1 MTGDELVTRLI
12 FSAIFFLNI
21 LAYET
26 ATAQI
31 VGWQTFTSIGT
42 IKDID
47 IDAGKV
53 WSGSD
58 GGVFQVDINSR
69 TTAKFTNTEGLS
81 ANDVVAVEID
91 RHGVIW
97 FALFNGLLNR
107 YLPDT
112 ESWEVVEDYRG
123 QQISDM
129 VAVGD
134 SLYVGLDIGVSL
146 YTIDKMEVK
155 ETYRNLGLSSGDD
168 VGKIGANAIF
178 IDGTDI
184 FVATSSGIA
193 RSSIALGNLQAP
205 SSWVQYTTA
214 SGLPSNGV
222 NDIVVLN
229 GIPYAATTRGASRLT
244 DTLWMDVALVGVNV
258 KAMELVD
265 SNQLFPEN
273 TVLSVTNDGVFWLDA
288 ADNWQRLGSRLTD
301 VTAVKTD
308 ENGGVWIGRDGLGLA
323 SFNFDSEIW
332 ELVPENAPASNDF
345 KSLLLDEQGRLWC
358 ASQLRG
364 IHMLDNGTWVNFSRD
379 NGLPS
384 NDYRD
389 LVTDAE
395 GRIWAGSWGGGVTI
409 IEVTPDD
416 TTFSVIDTT
425 GAVLAGFSG
434 NSPGFVLVNGMA
446 RDQADNIWLLNREAV
461 NTRVLASRTPQ
472 GEYAYFTVNEGLF
485 TRFVTAIEIDQFDR
499 VWVGTEDGG
508 VRVLDHNNT
517 LFDKSDD
524 NFQQGLNVTDDGL
537 FSNSVT
543 ALAEDRDGAIWIGTD
558 EGLNLW
564 FDNVTRNEFGIIN
577 RSITAI
583 GIDGRNNKWIGT
595 INGVTILRGHQEKL
609 LDLTTGNSPLVSGNI
624 QSFAFNEIT
633 GEVWIGTDRGLSLA
647 QTLFTTPKEDLS
659 QLSGFPNPFITSG
672 SGERFTILNLAENTS
687 VSIFN
692 SAGRLIKTFR
702 AGTSE
707 IGAQA
712 VWDGADK
719 DGALVG
725 SGIYVYLAYTDNDI
739 SATGKVAVIRR

>member
-1 MTGDELVTRLI
+1 MTHLI
-12 FSAIFFLNI
+12 FSAIFLLNI

-58 GGVFQVDINSR
+58 GGVFQVDVNSR

-97 FALFNGLLNR
+97 FALFNGLLNL
-107 YLPDT
+107 YFPDT

-155 ETYRNLGLSSGDD
+155 ETYQNLGLSAGEN
-168 VGKIGANAIF
+168 VEKIGANAIF

-193 RSSIALGNLQAP
+193 RSSIALPNLQAP

-222 NDIVVLN
+222 NDIVVLD
-229 GIPYAATTRGASRLT
+229 GIPYAATTRGASRLA
-244 DTLWMDVALVGVNV
+244 DTVWTDVALLGVNV
-258 KAMELVD
+258 KAMELVN
-265 SNQLFPEN
+265 SNPFFSEN

-288 ADNWQRLGSRLTD
+288 ADNWQRLGARLTD

-308 ENGGVWIGRDGLGLA
+308 QNGSIWIGRDDLGLA

-332 ELVPENAPASNDF
+332 ELVPENTPASNDF

-379 NGLPS
+379 DGLPS

-389 LVTDAE
+389 LLADAE
-395 GRIWAGSWGGGVTI
+395 GRIWAASWGGGVTI
-409 IEVTPDD
+409 IEITPDD
-416 TTFSVIDTT
+416 TTFSVIDST
-425 GAVLAGFSG
+425 GGILAGFSST
-434 NSPGFVLVNGMA
+434 SPGFVLVNGMA
-446 RDQADNIWLLNREAV
+446 RDQADNIWLLNRQAA
-461 NTRVLASRTPQ
+461 NNRVLASRTPAP
-472 GEYAYFTVNEGLF
+472 EDDYFYFTLSDGLLSP
-485 TRFVTAIEIDQFDR
+485 FVTAIEIDQFNR
-499 VWVGTEDGG
+499 VWIGTEDRG

-517 LFDKSDD
+517 LGDKRDD

-537 FSNSVT
+537 FSNSIT
-543 ALAEDRDGAIWIGTD
+543 ALAKDRDGAIWIGTN

-577 RSITAI
+577 RSITTI

-595 INGVTILRGHQEKL
+595 INGVTILRGHQDKVR
-609 LDLTTGNSPLVSGNI
+609 DLTTGNSLLVSGNI

-633 GEVWIGTDRGLSLA
+633 GEVWIGTDKGLSLA
-647 QTLFTTPKEDLS
+647 QTLFTAPKDDLS
-659 QLSGFPNPFITSG
+659 QLSGFPNPFFVNG
-672 SGERFTILNLAENTS
+672 SGKVFTILNLAENSS

-692 SAGRLIKTFR
+692 SAGMLIKTFAAR
-702 AGTSE
+702 TDIE
-707 IGAQA
+707 GAQA
-712 VWDGADK
+712 FWDGTDK
-719 DGALVG
+719 DGDLVA
-725 SGIYVYLAYTDNDI
+725 SGIYVYLAYTDNDL